1 MSASIV
7 NGAGEHALVSGGVV
21 HPRGFRVAS
30 CALQPEGGAAL
41 LLADNGRVPAAG
53 VFTQCKVRAAP
64 VRLSESALAR
74 SGGHA
79 RAVLLNR
86 GQANASTGQVGVDDA
101 QSCVHAVA
109 SELACEHDDVLLQS
123 TGVIGSRIDAPQLA
137 ETVPEL
143 VSSLTS
149 KPSSSFAAADII
161 RTTDTI
167 SKEAAVTTQAGELGE
182 VRVGGIAK
190 GSGMIHPNMGT
201 MLSVITCDAAV
212 EPRSWQ
218 SMLKRAVNLSFNQV
232 TVDGCTSTNDTVM
245 ALAGGEVSSLDDK
258 EGAKLQDA
266 LTAVCTALAKS
277 IAWDG
282 EGAGVLVEVIA
293 RNGRTGSEARAAA
306 RAVAESH
313 LVKAAV
319 HGRDANWGRVVAAAG
334 NAGVAMDQA
343 AMGTKMAGYTLLEK
357 GNVTATAERESA
369 VARAIR
375 SAFVDR
381 NTVTIEVDL
390 AAGKS
395 SGMAWTCDLSA
406 EYVSI
411 NADYRS

>member
-1 MSASIV
+1 
-7 NGAGEHALVSGGVV
+7 
-21 HPRGFRVAS
+21 
-30 CALQPEGGAAL
+30 
-41 LLADNGRVPAAG
+41 
-53 VFTQCKVRAAP
+53 
-64 VRLSESALAR
+64 
-74 SGGHA
+74 
-79 RAVLLNR
+79 
-86 GQANASTGQVGVDDA
+86 
-101 QSCVHAVA
+101 
-109 SELACEHDDVLLQS
+109 
-123 TGVIGSRIDAPQLA
+123 
-137 ETVPEL
+137 
-143 VSSLTS
+143 
-149 KPSSSFAAADII
+149 
-161 RTTDTI
+161 
-167 SKEAAVTTQAGELGE
+167 
-182 VRVGGIAK
+182 
-190 GSGMIHPNMGT
+190 
-201 MLSVITCDAAV
+201 
-212 EPRSWQ
+212 
-218 SMLKRAVNLSFNQV
+218 
-232 TVDGCTSTNDTVM
+232 M

-282 EGAGVLVEVIA
+282 EGAGVMVEVIA

-343 AMGTKMAGYTLLEK
+343 AIGTKMAGYTLLEK